1 MSHHQQAFE
10 NHGILDTVFY
20 QPDLN
25 GFNHNQVES
34 MTAKV
39 QTHNQIVAQLKKDLQ
54 TNQDTVKAATYKTSV
69 AEWVG
74 GYGTL
79 LATAGICSS
88 MASHFF
94 IHDHLRLFMTI
105 ISGLGG
111 FVISFHP
118 AVWVASY
125 IEKLKIK
132 RWKKSP
138 NGQKILHIIASLE
151 QEIEQ
156 REKQMNETITNKV
169 TKDYFFQ
176 GLSQLDALI
185 AHIKS
190 LYSDHFLNH
199 YVKDNLNYG
208 QNLDI
213 ESLRTNFID
222 YYMNGHHR
230 HLVDMVETMDNIR
243 ISFEKAWQ
251 DYTATDK
258 HHLMT
263 EYQDYVKNGGHHI
276 QNIL

>member
-1 MSHHQQAFE
+1 MSHVQQALE
-10 NHGILDTVFY
+10 NHGILDKVFY
-20 QPDLN
+20 QPDLK
-25 GFNHNQVES
+25 GLSHNEVES

-39 QTHNQIVAQLKKDLQ
+39 ETHNQIVAQLKKDLQ
-54 TNQDTVKAATYKTSV
+54 TNQDTVKAAEYKTSV
-69 AEWVG
+69 AEWAG
-74 GYGTL
+74 FLGTL
-79 LATAGICSS
+79 FVSSGICSS
-88 MASHFF
+88 VASHFF
-94 IHDHLRLFMTI
+94 IHADIHLFMTI
-105 ISGLGG
+105 IGGLAGG
-111 FVISFHP
+111 VISFHP
-118 AVWVASY
+118 AIWVAESL
-125 IEKLKIK
+125 EKLKIK

-138 NGQKILHIIASLE
+138 HGQQILQTIACLE

-190 LYSDHFLNH
+190 LYSEHFLNH
-199 YVKDNLNYG
+199 YAKDNLD
-208 QNLDI
+208 L